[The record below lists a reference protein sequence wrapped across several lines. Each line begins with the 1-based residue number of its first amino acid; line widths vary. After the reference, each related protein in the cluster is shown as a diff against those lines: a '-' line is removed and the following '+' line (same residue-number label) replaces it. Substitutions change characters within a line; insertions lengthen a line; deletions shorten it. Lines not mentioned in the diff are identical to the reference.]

1 MERRYLLVLRPAKDF
16 VDQDLQFKKFR
27 NVFEK
32 INHFHIKLIE
42 IFHFRKDDYYM
53 IHVIAEENSI
63 VHFIWF
69 LMSEIPAYSNKKIEL
84 FELATPLSVFNF
96 TFFDV
101 FDERHKKRVFNG

>member
-27 NVFEK
+27 SVFEK
-32 INHFHIKLIE
+32 IDQSDIKLIE

-53 IHVIAEENSI
+53 IHVMAEENNI
-63 VHFIWF
+63 VRFIWF

-84 FELATPLSVFNF
+84 LELSTPSSVFNF

-101 FDERHKKRVFNG
+101 FDEIHNRRVFNG